1 MKQYDPIGFRISETA
16 MYIKKFIDIN
26 AQKEG
31 LSSTELKIFK
41 FLSFNKDKDITQND
55 ICEFTKFK
63 PSTIS
68 VALDQM
74 EANGYIS
81 RVKSEN
87 DGRKTLI
94 KLTEKGVNKNESIKA
109 IFDLTEKVIDNLL
122 TKEELDQLYLLL
134 EKVKNGIKEEMI
146 L

>member
-55 ICEFTKFK
+55 KIFGSLKKIT
-63 PSTIS
+63 
-68 VALDQM
+68 VLNLYA
-74 EANGYIS
+74 
-81 RVKSEN
+81 
-87 DGRKTLI
+87 I
-94 KLTEKGVNKNESIKA
+94 KNTASKCIGEKLQS
-109 IFDLTEKVIDNLL
+109 
-122 TKEELDQLYLLL
+122 
-134 EKVKNGIKEEMI
+134 
-146 L
+146 

>member
-1 MKQYDPIGFRISETA
+1 
-16 MYIKKFIDIN
+16 
-26 AQKEG
+26 
-31 LSSTELKIFK
+31 
-41 FLSFNKDKDITQND
+41 
-55 ICEFTKFK
+55 
-63 PSTIS
+63 
-68 VALDQM
+68 M